1 MTNRSR
7 PHLSRLISGLI
18 VGGLLAIV
26 GAAAPAHA
34 ADHLDAPGLTP
45 PGGDGALDIADVYAF
60 RNPANHNNAVL
71 IMTVNPAAGVIS
83 GTTFRTETSY
93 DFRLDF
99 DGDAGVDRMY
109 RIGFGPPDE
118 SGKQFLQLRCVPAA
132 RCPGKGAVVAR
143 GFTGQSVQGNDGS
156 TIHVDTFDDPFFFD
170 LDAFLGTNG
179 RAFCD
184 GNESDFFLGLDVSA
198 IVLQIPRENLDGDV
212 VGVWATTETAE
223 DGQVDRMGRPAINTV
238 FIPANPFEPNEASQK
253 NFFNQS
259 KPHFD
264 RRDFLAEVKD
274 TLALFYGAGNPAVN
288 QLANVLLPDI
298 LTVDFS
304 SGAGFLNGRRPE
316 DDVIDAELAIVTNGA
331 VTSDCVDNDSPFLT
345 VFPFLAPPNGVSA
358 AASASASTP
367 AAPTGQPEPGI
378 SSGVEAPSATSI
390 DTDSRAGRSRLS
402 ATRRR

>member
-1 MTNRSR
+1 MTRSSQ
-7 PHLSRLISGLI
+7 PDLSRSMP
-18 VGGLLAIV
+18 GLLAGALMAIV
-26 GAAAPAHA
+26 VTAVPTYA

-83 GTTFRTETSY
+83 GTTFRTQTSY

-109 RIGFGPPDE
+109 RIGFGPPDD
-118 SGKQFLQLRCVPAA
+118 SGKQFFQLRCVPAA
-132 RCPGKGAVVAR
+132 RCPDKGAVVAR
-143 GFTGQSVQGNDGS
+143 GFTGQNVQGNDGS
-156 TIHVDTFDDPFFFD
+156 TIHVGTFDDPFFFD
-170 LDAFLGTNG
+170 LDAFLSTNG
-179 RAFCD
+179 RSFCD

-198 IVLQIPRENLDGDV
+198 IVLQVPRENLDDDV

-238 FIPANPFEPNEASQK
+238 FIPANPFEPNEPSQK

-264 RRDFLAEVKD
+264 RRDFLAEIKD
-274 TLALFYGAGNPAVN
+274 TLALFYGAGNPAVDE
-288 QLANVLLPDI
+288 LANILLPDI

-331 VTSDCVDNDSPFLT
+331 VTSDCVDNDLPFLT
-345 VFPFLAPPNGVSA
+345 IFPFLAPPNGAATAISGGPASSA
-358 AASASASTP
+358 ASSVRLQPSG
-367 AAPTGQPEPGI
+367 APTTLD
-378 SSGVEAPSATSI
+378 APSAGRRTP
-390 DTDSRAGRSRLS
+390 DSGALRSRGS
-402 ATRRR
+402 AARR